1 MPSSDED
8 RARIAEAQAP
18 RQPPPRDTDPPAKGF
33 WRALAAPEN
42 VRWIVVSLMIPLATG
57 IWSYF
62 DSKQHEAERRQQAD
76 LAEARKDVDQVTALI
91 PSLVSDKPAERVI
104 GISVLSSLA
113 TARKAGPGITA
124 AYRQIQLVVGAGQ
137 DSTNPVERKE
147 AAINAESILQGSS
160 GAASGGGALSS
171 TATDASATTTRTAVA
186 LTAPAMADAKPRYVY
201 IQLFRD
207 ADRAAAQQLQ
217 DSLRQAGVPVPGIEN
232 VVSTQGARMLATGQ
246 LRTIDVRYFREAD
259 RDAALRVASDIGKLL
274 PAFGAPTV
282 KAVSGLARQVRPG
295 LVEVWFPCA
304 DTRDACRAL
313 GT

>member
-1 MPSSDED
+1 MPLSDEE
-8 RARIAEAQAP
+8 RTRTPEAEA
-18 RQPPPRDTDPPAKGF
+18 PRDAEPPAKRF
-33 WRALAAPEN
+33 WSALAAPEN

-62 DSKQHEAERRQQAD
+62 DAKQHEAERRQQAD

-137 DSTNPVERKE
+137 ESTNPVERKE

-160 GAASGGGALSS
+160 GAGGGGALSS

-232 VVSTQGARMLATGQ
+232 VVSTQGVRMLATGQ
-246 LRTIDVRYFREAD
+246 LRTIDVRYFRVAD

-282 KAVSGLARQVRPG
+282 KAVSGLARKVRPG